1 MVTKMGGF
9 FCEYP
14 GRAVIALSDEDRVSF
29 LQALISNDIAALP
42 PGGARWAALLTP
54 QGKYLCD
61 FFVINAGERLLLD
74 VEAGRAEDL
83 LQRLRR
89 FKLRAKIGLE
99 IVPGAQVW
107 LGWGDALPAA
117 LGPGDD
123 GGGRLMADGVIF
135 TDPRLA
141 GLGLRLVALEP
152 GAAQVFAANGLNA
165 AEFAVWDRLRIEAGV
180 PEGTRDLVP
189 EQSILLE
196 AGFDEL
202 HGVSWTKGCYIG
214 QELTARTK
222 YRALI
227 KKRLI
232 PVRINGAAP
241 AFGSVIEQG
250 GKEAGEMRS
259 SQGDIGLALLRLET
273 LGDDAQPLQV
283 ADSTL
288 VAVPPAW
295 LKT

>member
-1 MVTKMGGF
+1 MVTKMGGSY
-9 FCEYP
+9 CEYP
-14 GRAVIALSDEDRVSF
+14 GRAVIALSGEDRVSF
-29 LQALISNDIAALP
+29 LQALISNDISTLS

-61 FFVINAGERLLLD
+61 FFVVDAGERLLLD
-74 VEAGRAEDL
+74 IEAGRAEDL

-89 FKLRAKIGLE
+89 FKLRAKVGLE
-99 IVPGAQVW
+99 ILPGAQVW
-107 LGWGDALPAA
+107 LGWGAAA
-117 LGPGDD
+117 LAAIGLNQNE
-123 GGGRLMADGVIF
+123 GGRLIAGGVIF
-135 TDPRLA
+135 ADPRLA
-141 GLGLRLVALEP
+141 GLGLRLVALETE
-152 GAAQVFAANGLNA
+152 AERVLASSGLEA
-165 AEFAVWDRLRIEAGV
+165 AEFADWDRLRIEAGV

-202 HGVSWTKGCYIG
+202 QGVSWTKGCYIG

-241 AFGSVIEQG
+241 PFGAVIEQG

-273 LGDDAQPLQV
+273 LGNQAGPLY
-283 ADSTL
+283 AAGSTL
-288 VAVPPAW
+288 VAALPAW

>member
-1 MVTKMGGF
+1 MAGF
-9 FCEYP
+9 YCEYP
-14 GRAVIALSDEDRVSF
+14 GRAVIALSGEDRVTF
-29 LQALISNDIAALP
+29 LQALISNDIADLV
-42 PGGARWAALLTP
+42 PGAARWAALLTP

-61 FFVINAGERLLLD
+61 FFVVDGGERLLLD

-83 LQRLRR
+83 VQRLRR
-89 FKLRAKIGLE
+89 FKLRAKIALE
-99 IVPGAQVW
+99 LLAEARVW
-107 LGWGDALPAA
+107 LGWGEAAASLGLPA
-117 LGPGDD
+117 PGAGRLVD
-123 GGGRLMADGVIF
+123 GGVVFA
-135 TDPRLA
+135 DPRLPILGVRLIATASEAA
-141 GLGLRLVALEP
+141 GL
-152 GAAQVFAANGLNA
+152 FAAAGFSPTDFA
-165 AEFAVWDRLRIEAGV
+165 AWDRLRLEAGV

-227 KKRLI
+227 KKRLM
-232 PVRINGAAP
+232 PVRIAGPAPPFGAI
-241 AFGSVIEQG
+241 IEQD

-259 SQGDIGLALLRLET
+259 SQGDVGLALLRLEALSNAEGD
-273 LGDDAQPLQV
+273 LGV
-283 ADSTL
+283 AGSTL
-288 VAVPPAW
+288 TAVPPGW